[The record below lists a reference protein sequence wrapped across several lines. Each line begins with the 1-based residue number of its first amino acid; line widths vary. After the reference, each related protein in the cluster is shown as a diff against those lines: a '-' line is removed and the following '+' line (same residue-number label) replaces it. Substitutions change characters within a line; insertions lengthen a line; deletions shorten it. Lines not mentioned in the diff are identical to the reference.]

1 MKLDL
6 RDIQLRKVLAIAAL
20 GMAGFG
26 GVAAC
31 ASTVPAGAQPRSPAS
46 ALSPAVPTTH
56 EGAARTI
63 ARIAAGN
70 GGLAALNN
78 GSGRAVMATCDPGT
92 VSNRSRA
99 GAAMSASCGIQYSD
113 GSVWRQTVT
122 VTFDG
127 HGIPVADGAN
137 LGTEVLPPT
146 GG

>member
-46 ALSPAVPTTH
+46 ALSRAVPTTH
-56 EGAARTI
+56 EGVARTI

-70 GGLAALNN
+70 DELAALNN
-78 GSGRAVMATCDPGT
+78 GSGRAVMATCNPGT
-92 VSNRSRA
+92 ASNRA
-99 GAAMSASCGIQYSD
+99 GAAMSASCGIHYSD

-122 VTFDG
+122 VTFNG
-127 HGIPVADGAN
+127 HGIPVADGTN

>member
-31 ASTVPAGAQPRSPAS
+31 ASTVPADAQPRSPAS
-46 ALSPAVPTTH
+46 ALSRAVPTH
-56 EGAARTI
+56 EDAARTI

-70 GGLAALNN
+70 DELAALNN
-78 GSGRAVMATCDPGT
+78 GSGRAVTATCDPGT
-92 VSNRSRA
+92 VSNRA
-99 GAAMSASCGIQYSD
+99 GAAMSASCGIHYSD

-122 VTFDG
+122 VTFNG
-127 HGIPVADGAN
+127 HGIPVADGTN
-137 LGTEVLPPT
+137 LGTEVLPPS

>member
-1 MKLDL
+1 MKLDQG
-6 RDIQLRKVLAIAAL
+6 DIQLRKVLTIAAL
-20 GMAGFG
+20 GVAGFG

-31 ASTVPAGAQPRSPAS
+31 ASTGLTGGLPHSPAS
-46 ALSPAVPTTH
+46 ALSRVTPANH
-56 EGAARTI
+56 EEASRTI

-70 GGLAALNN
+70 GGLIALNN
-78 GSGRAVMATCDPGT
+78 GSGRAVTATCDPGT
-92 VSNRSRA
+92 VSDRA
-99 GAAMSASCGIQYSD
+99 GAAMSASCGIHYSD

-127 HGIPVADGAN
+127 HGIPVAEGTN

>member
-46 ALSPAVPTTH
+46 ALSRAVPTTH

-70 GGLAALNN
+70 DELAALNN
-78 GSGRAVMATCDPGT
+78 GSGRAVMATCNPGT
-92 VSNRSRA
+92 VSNRPAPPCPLPA
-99 GAAMSASCGIQYSD
+99 GSTTPTDRSG
-113 GSVWRQTVT
+113 GRQS
-122 VTFDG
+122 
-127 HGIPVADGAN
+127 P
-137 LGTEVLPPT
+137 
-146 GG
+146 

>member
-6 RDIQLRKVLAIAAL
+6 RDIQPRKVLAIAAL

-31 ASTVPAGAQPRSPAS
+31 ASTVPASAQPRSPAS
-46 ALSPAVPTTH
+46 ALSRAVPTTH

-70 GGLAALNN
+70 GELTALNN

-92 VSNRSRA
+92 VSNRPGA
-99 GAAMSASCGIQYSD
+99 GAAMSASCGISYSD

-127 HGIPVADGAN
+127 HGILVADGAN
-137 LGTEVLPPT
+137 LGTEVLSPA

>member
-26 GVAAC
+26 GVVAC

-46 ALSPAVPTTH
+46 ALSRAVPTN
-56 EGAARTI
+56 EDAARTI

-70 GGLAALNN
+70 DELAALNN
-78 GSGRAVMATCDPGT
+78 GSGRAVTATCDPGT
-92 VSNRSRA
+92 VSNRA
-99 GAAMSASCGIQYSD
+99 GAAMSASCGIHYSD

-127 HGIPVADGAN
+127 HGNPVADGTN
-137 LGTEVLPPT
+137 LGTEVLPPS

>member
-31 ASTVPAGAQPRSPAS
+31 ASTVPAGDQPRSPAS
-46 ALSPAVPTTH
+46 ALSRAVPTTH

-63 ARIAAGN
+63 ARMAAGN
-70 GGLAALNN
+70 GELAALNN
-78 GSGRAVMATCDPGT
+78 GGGRAVMATCDPGT
-92 VSNRSRA
+92 VSNRPRA
-99 GAAMSASCGIQYSD
+99 GAAMSASCGIHYSD

-127 HGIPVADGAN
+127 HGIPVADEVN

>member
-46 ALSPAVPTTH
+46 APSRAVPTTH
-56 EGAARTI
+56 EGAAQTI

-78 GSGRAVMATCDPGT
+78 GSGRVVMATCDPGT
-92 VSNRSRA
+92 VSDRA
-99 GAAMSASCGIQYSD
+99 GAAMSASCGIHYSN

>member
-46 ALSPAVPTTH
+46 ALSRAVPTTH

-70 GGLAALNN
+70 DELAALNN

-92 VSNRSRA
+92 VSNRARRRRCPLPA
-99 GAAMSASCGIQYSD
+99 GSSYSD

-122 VTFDG
+122 VTFNG
-127 HGIPVADGAN
+127 HGIPVADGTN
-137 LGTEVLPPT
+137 LGTEMLPPT